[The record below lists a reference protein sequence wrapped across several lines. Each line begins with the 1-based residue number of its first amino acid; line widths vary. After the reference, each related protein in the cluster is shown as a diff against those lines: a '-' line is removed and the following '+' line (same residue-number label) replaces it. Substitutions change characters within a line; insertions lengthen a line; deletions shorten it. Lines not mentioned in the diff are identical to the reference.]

1 MTLLSVRSLVRLL
14 NTVEP
19 VEDLPDATGIA
30 FDSRRVRP
38 GDAFF
43 ALPGESGHGIAFA
56 DDAIARGAAL
66 VVSDRPHRRGLLVD
80 DARGAILALGRAARD
95 RLAGPVVAI
104 SGSAGKT
111 STKALLAA
119 ALPGR
124 STPGNM
130 NTHYAIA
137 GALVSAAM
145 QDADLPPGA
154 KGAPLV
160 LELGIDR
167 PGEMA
172 ELLELTR
179 PDHALLTTIAASH
192 TQALGDVAGVAR
204 EKALLLERTPGVKLA
219 GATAALY
226 LDAPTLAHTV
236 VVAVVGK
243 GAPMPPEFAGAA
255 ASVVGSAD
263 EPLGGRTA
271 LRWRDA
277 GDTGA
282 VVLPWPGRAMAQ
294 NALASVALAVRLGS
308 SRQGAWERVA
318 QAELEHGRLERS
330 ELQGL
335 TLIDDSYNSNPAS
348 LAEALDVLR
357 ASPAPRAAFLGDMR
371 ELGSLDRES
380 HLRAGE
386 ATLGLDLVV
395 AVGPSSAA
403 LLETN
408 PAAVHVPDA
417 AGACALLAR
426 VPRGATLLVKGSRS
440 VGMERVVEAARALA
454 SAGAW
459 LTPGETVEEGAS
471 C

>member
-1 MTLLSVRSLVRLL
+1 MTLLSARSLVRLL

-56 DDAIARGAAL
+56 EAALARGAAF

-80 DARGAILALGRAARD
+80 DARAAILALGRAARD
-95 RLAGPVVAI
+95 RLKGQVIGV
-104 SGSAGKT
+104 SGSNGKT
-111 STKALLAA
+111 STKAMLAA

-124 STPGNM
+124 STPGNL

-137 GALVSAAM
+137 GALVDAAM
-145 QDADLPPGA
+145 QDLGA
-154 KGAPLV
+154 RDGAEGTPLV

-179 PDHALLTTIAASH
+179 PDHALLTTVAASH

-204 EKALLLERTPGVKLA
+204 EKTLLLQRTPGVKVA
-219 GATAALY
+219 GATAAEH
-226 LDAPTLAHTV
+226 LDAATLADTV
-236 VVAVVGK
+236 VVAVASSR
-243 GAPMPPEFAGAA
+243 APLPPSFAGAA
-255 ASVVGSAD
+255 ATVVGSA
-263 EPLGGRTA
+263 ELLPEGMTL
-271 LRWRDA
+271 LRWQDVQ
-277 GDTGA
+277 GGGA

-294 NALASVALAVRLGS
+294 NALAAVTLAGLLGS
-308 SRQGAWERVA
+308 PQATAWERAA
-318 QAELEHGRLERS
+318 QAKLEHGRLERS
-330 ELQGL
+330 TLDGL
-335 TLIDDSYNSNPAS
+335 TLLDDSYNSNPAS
-348 LAEALDVLR
+348 LAEALAVLR
-357 ASPAPRAAFLGDMR
+357 ACPAPRAAFLGDMR

-386 ATLGLDLVV
+386 ATRGLELVV

-403 LLETN
+403 LLQTN
-408 PAAVHVPDA
+408 PLAVHAEDA
-417 AGACALLAR
+417 ASACAFLDR

-440 VGMERVVEAARALA
+440 VGMELVVEAARVRAA
-454 SAGAW
+454 AGAW
-459 LTPGETVEEGAS
+459 RAPSRSALESA
-471 C
+471 

>member
-43 ALPGESGHGIAFA
+43 ALPGESGHGIDFA
-56 DDAIARGAAL
+56 DDAVARGAAL
-66 VVSDRPHRRGLLVD
+66 IVSDRPHRRGLLVD
-80 DARGAILALGRAARD
+80 DARAAILALGRAARD
-95 RLAGPVVAI
+95 RLAGPVVGI
-104 SGSAGKT
+104 TGSAGKT

-137 GALVSAAM
+137 SALVSAALE
-145 QDADLPPGA
+145 DADLPPDA
-154 KGAPLV
+154 SGAPLV

-167 PGEMA
+167 PGEMT

-179 PDHALLTTIAASH
+179 PDHALLTTVGASH

-204 EKALLLERTPGVKLA
+204 EKALLLERTPGVKVV
-219 GATAALY
+219 GAAAALY
-226 LDAPTLAHTV
+226 LDAATLATTV
-236 VVAVVGK
+236 VVDVVGK
-243 GAPMPPEFAGAA
+243 GAPLPPEFAGAA
-255 ASVVGSAD
+255 ASAVGSA
-263 EPLGGRTA
+263 EELPGGRTA

-277 GDTGA
+277 GETGA
-282 VVLPWPGRAMAQ
+282 VTLPWPGRAMAQ
-294 NALASVALAVRLGS
+294 NALAAAATATRLGS
-308 SRQGAWERVA
+308 AQKGAWERMA
-318 QAELEHGRLERS
+318 QAKLEHGRLERR

-348 LAEALDVLR
+348 LVEALEVLR
-357 ASPAPRAAFLGDMR
+357 AAPAPRAAFLGDMR

-403 LLETN
+403 LQETN

-417 AGACALLAR
+417 AAACALLER

-440 VGMERVVEAARALA
+440 VGMERVAEAARARA

-459 LTPGETVEEGAS
+459 RASGETVEEGTS